1 MLENLKNLFN
11 QSYLTPIALIVGAVL
26 FAYLS
31 NSSKVPQNNP
41 HASHHQAKPSS
52 HSQPKA

>member
-1 MLENLKNLFN
+1 MLENLKILFN

-31 NSSKVPQNNP
+31 NSNQAPQKNP
-41 HASHHQAKPSS
+41 HGSHHQAKPSS
-52 HSQPKA
+52 HSQAKA